1 MSEMLDTLDSDR
13 ESMGSLKA
21 LSGER
26 MRRVDEA
33 ESING
38 QSHKSR
44 FHCILGGHTKRKE
57 CIRWVQFQGKC
68 ILWLLGIPGRAYLC
82 ASTVRSSGFEG

>member
-1 MSEMLDTLDSDR
+1 MIQMLDTLDSDR

-21 LSGER
+21 LGRER
-26 MRRVDEA
+26 IRRADEA

-38 QSHKSR
+38 QSHESR
-44 FHCILGGHTKRKE
+44 FHCILGGHAKRKE
-57 CIRWVQFQGKC
+57 CTRWVQFQGKC
-68 ILWLLGIPGRAYLC
+68 ILWLLGIPGRACLC